1 MNYKEKPQL
10 KLYRYE
16 NGFEQIAII
25 DDYEDASFERNIYS
39 AGQFTITI
47 NKNIPNANYFGKGI
61 FVQFGNDPYDF
72 GEILSVGDVV
82 DERGK
87 GGEVRTI
94 TGYDSR
100 YLLKRRI
107 IKNMNDNGKW
117 SMTDTGEMCM
127 RSLIRDQCG
136 DNAETKRRLPIA
148 NAVPLSADSIGNVYS
163 VSEEYN
169 NLYDVCEEIATQSET
184 GWRFRFE
191 NSTLTME
198 CYDGT
203 DRSGTVNFST
213 QFDSMRYGELSESLE
228 NYVNTVYVG
237 GKGQNDDRDIYEG
250 ENAVDG
256 NSPSGLDRFECW
268 DDQSQMTTESEYEAE
283 AISMLN
289 QYGQATTL
297 NGDGLAKCP
306 YVYKEQYDVGDTI
319 STEMDGRKFKVKI
332 LSVTEHWAKGTY
344 DLNFTFGKPV
354 NTLAS
359 QLQLMM
365 RQIQKASNSESGTD
379 SVRWYTIPNDTAMPK
394 ADITYRT
401 IGFVGDT
408 GNGRT
413 FRLYLDDSK
422 NGSKFYHVY
431 VKQLAG
437 SGKLTLTTGREG
449 AMDLPLNPGT
459 YVTIIYVDEN
469 GNVSTEMPSAVST
482 TSTESAT
489 PEQSTREI
497 QVTMSNFTSSDLV
510 MGKTVKI
517 KFSKCTADRP
527 TLNINGTGAKAIK
540 AVKAGSL
547 VDVRSH
553 TARWEGSS
561 TSSVRTWDDNTVLEF
576 MYDGTEWV
584 IVGNPIL
591 CSYYT
596 SSVNTSSVDINSY
609 EVYANGMIYQ
619 YGTFDNGSNARSLDA
634 NINFLIPFVTT
645 QYVVNFVTLAP
656 AGQQHYIGSIGAR
669 GQTKTGVNL
678 HFYGLT
684 TNQDVARF
692 MKWETRGF

>member
-1 MNYKEKPQL
+1 MSYREKPQL

-47 NKNIPNANYFGKGI
+47 NKNIPNANHFRKGI

-72 GEILSVGDVV
+72 GEIRSVGTVV

-117 SMTDTGEMCM
+117 SMTDTGEMCL

-136 DNAETKRRLPIA
+136 ENAEAKRRLPIA

-332 LSVTEHWAKGTY
+332 LSVTEHWAKGAY

-401 IGFVGDT
+401 IGFIGNVGS
-408 GNGRT
+408 NAT
-413 FRLYLDDSK
+413 FKLYLDDQR
-422 NGSKFYHVY
+422 NGAKTYHVY
-431 VKQLAG
+431 FKQLG
-437 SGKLTLTTGREG
+437 GTGKLTLTTGVAG
-449 AMDLPLNPGT
+449 AVNLVMNPGT
-459 YVTIIYVDEN
+459 YVSIITVKEN
-469 GNVSTEMPSAVST
+469 GDIQLATATPTNTVKSGNNQPVTSDAVVGFSKSKYVEVKRIPGYETMGFMDYVNLVGLQNEINFNIGTIAAPVMFQNGVIPVNKSGILFIKIVTGRAVAKYVTDGTSFEFYIKVSST
-482 TSTESAT
+482 YQTESKWK
-489 PEQSTREI
+489 PWR
-497 QVTMSNFTSSDLV
+497 
-510 MGKTVKI
+510 K
-517 KFSKCTADRP
+517 
-527 TLNINGTGAKAIK
+527 
-540 AVKAGSL
+540 
-547 VDVRSH
+547 
-553 TARWEGSS
+553 
-561 TSSVRTWDDNTVLEF
+561 
-576 MYDGTEWV
+576 
-584 IVGNPIL
+584 
-591 CSYYT
+591 
-596 SSVNTSSVDINSY
+596 
-609 EVYANGMIYQ
+609 
-619 YGTFDNGSNARSLDA
+619 
-634 NINFLIPFVTT
+634 
-645 QYVVNFVTLAP
+645 VTL
-656 AGQQHYIGSIGAR
+656 S
-669 GQTKTGVNL
+669 
-678 HFYGLT
+678 
-684 TNQDVARF
+684 
-692 MKWETRGF
+692 

>member
-1 MNYKEKPQL
+1 MSYKEKPQL

-47 NKNIPNANYFGKGI
+47 NKNIPNANHFGKGI

-72 GEILSVGDVV
+72 GEIRSVGTVV

-87 GGEVRTI
+87 GGEVRTV

-107 IKNMNDNGKW
+107 IKNMNDNGNW
-117 SMTDTGEMCM
+117 SMTDTGEMCL

-136 DNAETKRRLPIA
+136 DNAEEKRRLPIA

-401 IGFVGDT
+401 IGFIGNVGS
-408 GNGRT
+408 NAT
-413 FRLYLDDSK
+413 FKLYLDDQR
-422 NGSKFYHVY
+422 NGAKTYHVY
-431 VKQLAG
+431 FKQLG
-437 SGKLTLTTGREG
+437 GTGKLTLTTGVAG
-449 AMDLPLNPGT
+449 AVNLVMNPGT
-459 YVTIIYVDEN
+459 YVSIITVKEN
-469 GNVSTEMPSAVST
+469 GDIQLAT
-482 TSTESAT
+482 AT
-489 PEQSTREI
+489 PT
-497 QVTMSNFTSSDLV
+497 
-510 MGKTVKI
+510 
-517 KFSKCTADRP
+517 
-527 TLNINGTGAKAIK
+527 
-540 AVKAGSL
+540 
-547 VDVRSH
+547 
-553 TARWEGSS
+553 
-561 TSSVRTWDDNTVLEF
+561 NTVESGNNQPVTSDAVVGFSQSKYVEVSQIPGYETMGF
-576 MYDGTEWV
+576 MDYV
-584 IVGNPIL
+584 NLVGQQN
-591 CSYYT
+591 
-596 SSVNTSSVDINSY
+596 
-609 EVYANGMIYQ
+609 E
-619 YGTFDNGSNARSLDA
+619 
-634 NINFLIPFVTT
+634 INFNKIQYLLAFLYCIFIKKRVYLLGIVYLIK
-645 QYVVNFVTLAP
+645 N
-656 AGQQHYIGSIGAR
+656 
-669 GQTKTGVNL
+669 
-678 HFYGLT
+678 
-684 TNQDVARF
+684 
-692 MKWETRGF
+692 WW

>member
-1 MNYKEKPQL
+1 
-10 KLYRYE
+10 
-16 NGFEQIAII
+16 
-25 DDYEDASFERNIYS
+25 
-39 AGQFTITI
+39 
-47 NKNIPNANYFGKGI
+47 
-61 FVQFGNDPYDF
+61 
-72 GEILSVGDVV
+72 
-82 DERGK
+82 
-87 GGEVRTI
+87 
-94 TGYDSR
+94 
-100 YLLKRRI
+100 
-107 IKNMNDNGKW
+107 
-117 SMTDTGEMCM
+117 
-127 RSLIRDQCG
+127 
-136 DNAETKRRLPIA
+136 
-148 NAVPLSADSIGNVYS
+148 
-163 VSEEYN
+163 
-169 NLYDVCEEIATQSET
+169 
-184 GWRFRFE
+184 
-191 NSTLTME
+191 
-198 CYDGT
+198 
-203 DRSGTVNFST
+203 
-213 QFDSMRYGELSESLE
+213 
-228 NYVNTVYVG
+228 
-237 GKGQNDDRDIYEG
+237 
-250 ENAVDG
+250 
-256 NSPSGLDRFECW
+256 
-268 DDQSQMTTESEYEAE
+268 
-283 AISMLN
+283 
-289 QYGQATTL
+289 
-297 NGDGLAKCP
+297 
-306 YVYKEQYDVGDTI
+306 
-319 STEMDGRKFKVKI
+319 MDGRKFKVKI
-332 LSVTEHWAKGTY
+332 LSVTEHWAKGSY

-408 GNGRT
+408 GNGRA

-422 NGSKFYHVY
+422 NGSKSYHVY

-437 SGKLTLTTGREG
+437 NGKLTLTTGREG

-517 KFSKCTADRP
+517 KFSKCTADKP

-553 TARWEGSS
+553 TARWEGSA
-561 TSSVRTWDDNTVLEF
+561 TSSVRTWDDNTVLEL

-596 SSVNTSSVDINSY
+596 GGVSTSSTDINSY

-619 YGTFDNGSNARSLDA
+619 YGTFDNGSNVRSLFAD
-634 NINFLIPFVTT
+634 INYLVPFVTT

-656 AGQQHYIGSIGAR
+656 AGQQNYIGSIGAS
-669 GQTKTGVNL
+669 GQTTTSVNL
-678 HFYGLT
+678 HFFGLT
-684 TNQDVARF
+684 VNKDVTRYL
-692 MKWETRGF
+692 KWETRGF

>member
-1 MNYKEKPQL
+1 MSYKEKPQL

-47 NKNIPNANYFGKGI
+47 NKNIPNANFFRKGI

-72 GEILSVGDVV
+72 GEIRSVGTVV

-87 GGEVRTI
+87 GGEVRTV

-117 SMTDTGEMCM
+117 SMTDTGEMCL

-136 DNAETKRRLPIA
+136 DNAEEKRRLPIV

-203 DRSGTVNFST
+203 DRSGTDRSGTVNFST
-213 QFDSMRYGELSESLE
+213 QFDSMRHGELSESLE

-422 NGSKFYHVY
+422 NGSKSYHVY
-431 VKQLAG
+431 FKQLG
-437 SGKLTLTTGREG
+437 GTGKLTLTTGVAG
-449 AMDLPLNPGT
+449 AVNLVMNPGT
-459 YVTIIYVDEN
+459 YVSIITVKEN
-469 GNVSTEMPSAVST
+469 GDIQLAT
-482 TSTESAT
+482 AT
-489 PEQSTREI
+489 PT
-497 QVTMSNFTSSDLV
+497 
-510 MGKTVKI
+510 
-517 KFSKCTADRP
+517 
-527 TLNINGTGAKAIK
+527 
-540 AVKAGSL
+540 
-547 VDVRSH
+547 
-553 TARWEGSS
+553 
-561 TSSVRTWDDNTVLEF
+561 NTVESGNNQPVTSDAVVGFSQSKYVEVTRISGYETMGF
-576 MYDGTEWV
+576 MDYV
-584 IVGNPIL
+584 NLVGQQN
-591 CSYYT
+591 
-596 SSVNTSSVDINSY
+596 
-609 EVYANGMIYQ
+609 E
-619 YGTFDNGSNARSLDA
+619 
-634 NINFLIPFVTT
+634 INFNVGVAAVTIMYQNGVIPLNASGILVIKIVTSRAVAKYLT
-645 QYVVNFVTLAP
+645 DESSFEFYVRVSSN
-656 AGQQHYIGSIGAR
+656 Y
-669 GQTKTGVNL
+669 QTANRWRPWKKVNL
-678 HFYGLT
+678 A
-684 TNQDVARF
+684 DV
-692 MKWETRGF
+692 

>member
-1 MNYKEKPQL
+1 
-10 KLYRYE
+10 
-16 NGFEQIAII
+16 
-25 DDYEDASFERNIYS
+25 
-39 AGQFTITI
+39 
-47 NKNIPNANYFGKGI
+47 
-61 FVQFGNDPYDF
+61 
-72 GEILSVGDVV
+72 
-82 DERGK
+82 
-87 GGEVRTI
+87 
-94 TGYDSR
+94 
-100 YLLKRRI
+100 
-107 IKNMNDNGKW
+107 
-117 SMTDTGEMCM
+117 
-127 RSLIRDQCG
+127 
-136 DNAETKRRLPIA
+136 
-148 NAVPLSADSIGNVYS
+148 
-163 VSEEYN
+163 
-169 NLYDVCEEIATQSET
+169 
-184 GWRFRFE
+184 
-191 NSTLTME
+191 
-198 CYDGT
+198 
-203 DRSGTVNFST
+203 
-213 QFDSMRYGELSESLE
+213 SLE

-422 NGSKFYHVY
+422 NGSKSYHVY

-449 AMDLPLNPGT
+449 AMDLLLNPGT

-510 MGKTVKI
+510 VGKTVKI
-517 KFSKCTADRP
+517 KFSKCTADEP

-540 AVKAGSL
+540 AVEAGSL

-553 TARWEGSS
+553 TARWEGSA
-561 TSSVRTWDDNTVLEF
+561 TSSVRTWDDNTVLELI
-576 MYDGTEWV
+576 YDGTEWV

-596 SSVNTSSVDINSY
+596 TSVSTSSKDINSY

-619 YGTFDNGSNARSLDA
+619 YGTYEHNSVQRTIAATINLLLPYSKGAYLSNMLPVAPGSQ
-634 NINFLIPFVTT
+634 TY
-645 QYVVNFVTLAP
+645 YV
-656 AGQQHYIGSIGAR
+656 GSIGIKN
-669 GQTKTGVNL
+669 QTASNFTMKFNGAGSDDKTKWL
-678 HFYGLT
+678 
-684 TNQDVARF
+684 
-692 MKWETRGF
+692 KWETRRSRSSHAAGTGKRRPISCRWWPFRRGRKTS

>member
-1 MNYKEKPQL
+1 MSYKEKPQL
-10 KLYRYE
+10 RLYRYE
-16 NGFEQIAII
+16 NGFKQIAII

-47 NKNIPNANYFGKGI
+47 NRNIPNAMYFEKGV

-72 GEILSVGDVV
+72 GEIISVMDNV

-87 GGEVRTI
+87 GGETRTI

-127 RSLIRDQCG
+127 RSLVRDQCG
-136 DNAETKRRLPIA
+136 GNAESKRRLPIS
-148 NAVPLSADSIGNVYS
+148 NTVPLSADSIGNVYS
-163 VSEEYN
+163 VSEDYN

-191 NSTLTME
+191 NSLTME

-203 DRSGTVNFST
+203 DKSGTVNFST
-213 QFDSMRYGELSESLE
+213 QLNSMRHGELSDSYE

-250 ENAVDG
+250 ENAISG

-354 NTLAS
+354 DTLAG

-401 IGFVGDT
+401 IGFIGDT

-413 FRLYLDDSK
+413 FKLYLDDNK
-422 NGSKFYHVY
+422 NGSKSYHVY

-449 AMDLPLNPGT
+449 AVDLPLNPGT

-469 GNVSTEMPSAVST
+469 GNVTTEMPSAVST

-489 PEQSTREI
+489 PQQSTREI

-527 TLNINGTGAKAIK
+527 TLNINGTGAKSIK
-540 AVKAGSL
+540 AVKAGRL

-553 TARWEGSS
+553 TARWGGSA
-561 TSSVRTWDDNTVLEF
+561 TSSVRTWDDNTVLEL

-591 CSYYT
+591 CSFYT
-596 SSVNTSSVDINSY
+596 NNVNTSSVDINSY

-619 YGTFDNGSNARSLDA
+619 YGTFDNGSTVRTINAD
-634 NINFLIPFVTT
+634 INYLM
-645 QYVVNFVTLAP
+645 QYGNGSYLMNFTPLAP
-656 AGQQHYIGSIGAR
+656 SNQQHYVGSVGAR
-669 GQTKTGVNL
+669 NQTATGVHL
-678 HFYGLT
+678 MFYGAGT
-684 TNQDVARF
+684 DVAQYL
-692 MKWETRGF
+692 KWEARGF

>member
-1 MNYKEKPQL
+1 MSYKEKPQL

-47 NKNIPNANYFGKGI
+47 NKNIPNANHFGKGI

-72 GEILSVGDVV
+72 GEIRSVGTVV

-117 SMTDTGEMCM
+117 SMTDTGEMCL

-136 DNAETKRRLPIA
+136 DNAEAKRRLPIA

-191 NSTLTME
+191 NSMLTME

-250 ENAVDG
+250 ENAVGG

-332 LSVTEHWAKGTY
+332 LSVTEHWAKGSY

-401 IGFVGDT
+401 IGFVGDV
-408 GNGRT
+408 GSNAT
-413 FRLYLDDSK
+413 FKLYLDNQR
-422 NGSKFYHVY
+422 NGAKTYHVY
-431 VKQLAG
+431 FKQLG
-437 SGKLTLTTGREG
+437 GTGKLTLTTGVAG
-449 AMDLPLNPGT
+449 AVNLVMNPGT
-459 YVTIIYVDEN
+459 YVSIITVKENGDIQLATATPTNTVESGNNQPVTSDAVVGFSQSKYVD
-469 GNVSTEMPSAVST
+469 VSRIPGYE
-482 TSTESAT
+482 
-489 PEQSTREI
+489 
-497 QVTMSNFTSSDLV
+497 TMGFMDYVRLV
-510 MGKTVKI
+510 GL
-517 KFSKCTADRP
+517 R
-527 TLNINGTGAKAIK
+527 N
-540 AVKAGSL
+540 
-547 VDVRSH
+547 
-553 TARWEGSS
+553 E
-561 TSSVRTWDDNTVLEF
+561 
-576 MYDGTEWV
+576 
-584 IVGNPIL
+584 
-591 CSYYT
+591 
-596 SSVNTSSVDINSY
+596 
-609 EVYANGMIYQ
+609 
-619 YGTFDNGSNARSLDA
+619 
-634 NINFLIPFVTT
+634 INFNIHVAAAPVMFQNGVIP
-645 QYVVNFVTLAP
+645 VN
-656 AGQQHYIGSIGAR
+656 
-669 GQTKTGVNL
+669 KTGILFIKIVTGRAVAKYVTDEFSFEFYIKVSSAYQLESNWRPWKKVNL
-678 HFYGLT
+678 A
-684 TNQDVARF
+684 NV
-692 MKWETRGF
+692 

>member
-1 MNYKEKPQL
+1 MSYKEKPQL

-47 NKNIPNANYFGKGI
+47 NKNIPNANHFGKGI

-72 GEILSVGDVV
+72 GEIRSVGTVV

-87 GGEVRTI
+87 GGEVRTV

-117 SMTDTGEMCM
+117 SMTDTGEMCL

-136 DNAETKRRLPIA
+136 ENAEAKRRLPIA

-213 QFDSMRYGELSESLE
+213 QFDSMRHGELSESLE

-379 SVRWYTIPNDTAMPK
+379 SVRWYTIPNDTEMPSC
-394 ADITYRT
+394 DVTYRT
-401 IGFVGDT
+401 IGFIGNVGSNT
-408 GNGRT
+408 T
-413 FRLYLDDSK
+413 FKLYLDNQR
-422 NGSKFYHVY
+422 NGAKTYHVY
-431 VKQLAG
+431 FKQLG
-437 SGKLTLTTGREG
+437 GTGKLTLTTGVAG
-449 AMDLPLNPGT
+449 AVNLVMNPGT
-459 YVTIIYVDEN
+459 YVSIITVKENGDIQLATATPTNTVESGNNQPVTSDAVVGFSQSKYVD
-469 GNVSTEMPSAVST
+469 VSRIPGYE
-482 TSTESAT
+482 
-489 PEQSTREI
+489 
-497 QVTMSNFTSSDLV
+497 TMGFMDYVRLV
-510 MGKTVKI
+510 GL
-517 KFSKCTADRP
+517 R
-527 TLNINGTGAKAIK
+527 N
-540 AVKAGSL
+540 
-547 VDVRSH
+547 
-553 TARWEGSS
+553 E
-561 TSSVRTWDDNTVLEF
+561 
-576 MYDGTEWV
+576 
-584 IVGNPIL
+584 
-591 CSYYT
+591 
-596 SSVNTSSVDINSY
+596 
-609 EVYANGMIYQ
+609 
-619 YGTFDNGSNARSLDA
+619 
-634 NINFLIPFVTT
+634 INFNIHVAAAPVMFQNGVIP
-645 QYVVNFVTLAP
+645 VN
-656 AGQQHYIGSIGAR
+656 
-669 GQTKTGVNL
+669 KTGILFIKIVTGRAVAKYVTDEFSFEFYIKVSSAYQLESNWRPWKKVNL
-678 HFYGLT
+678 A
-684 TNQDVARF
+684 NV
-692 MKWETRGF
+692 